1 MPKALDALLQ
11 QQIKAATVLVVPN
24 SIIALG
30 QTMRLEIVAEG
41 VETAGQQEFLRRSG
55 CAYAQ
60 GYLLGRPVAAEE
72 FTAFFVTESC
82 PAGNIPRL

>member
-30 QTMRLEIVAEG
+30 QTMRLDIVAEG

-60 GYLLGRPVAAEE
+60 GYHFGRPVPAADFEAFFSAE
-72 FTAFFVTESC
+72 DPAEKNFTAV
-82 PAGNIPRL
+82 